1 MEKMADFIKIPK
13 KNNLSTA
20 FLETKDISDFW
31 KKFIILDIL
40 EIFESQ
46 LLYLSNHFFQ
56 YL

>member
-13 KNNLSTA
+13 KYNLSTA